1 MKGKN
6 PIPMK
11 ACDPEFKPKGRTVSQ
26 SKSSD
31 RRAKHKTAEAINK

>member
-6 PIPMK
+6 PIPMQT
-11 ACDPEFKPKGRTVSQ
+11 CDPEFKPKGRTVSH